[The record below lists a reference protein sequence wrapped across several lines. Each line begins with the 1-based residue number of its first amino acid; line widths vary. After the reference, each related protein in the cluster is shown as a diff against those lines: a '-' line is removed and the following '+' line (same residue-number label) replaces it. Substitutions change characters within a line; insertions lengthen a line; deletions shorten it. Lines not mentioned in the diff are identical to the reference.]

1 MLEIS
6 AFAVGMVYVCVV
18 TVCVCVWGGGSGVC
32 LFDQNTKY
40 DIKAYFYFTF
50 KLLDDI
56 VSGFNYSK
64 TRLDFIKF

>member
-6 AFAVGMVYVCVV
+6 AFGVGVVYVCVV
-18 TVCVCVWGGGSGVC
+18 TVCGRGEGGGVC
-32 LFDQNTKY
+32 LFDKNTKY
-40 DIKAYFYFTF
+40 DIEAYFYFTF